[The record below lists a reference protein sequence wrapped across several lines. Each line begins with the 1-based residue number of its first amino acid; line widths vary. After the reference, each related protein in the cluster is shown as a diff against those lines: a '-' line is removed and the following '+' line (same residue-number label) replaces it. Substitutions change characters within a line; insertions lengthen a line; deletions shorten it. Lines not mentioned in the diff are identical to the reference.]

1 MDLAVFDAYISHVFQ
16 PCMVKPARALLYSAV
31 LLGLRP
37 YEEELRRRFRLN
49 VLLYWRAGWYKS
61 SLASFV
67 GRLLPPYIRFNEVL
81 SASSAAL
88 RGSFVDGRFYPPEFI
103 ISDIILF
110 PELASVVR
118 TDEDMMGV
126 LLSAAEEGVCR
137 SLCVKNMKATASALN
152 KVREYGADFED
163 GRLVFR
169 NRSAIWACTHTL
181 DVIPP
186 KHVEAFVS
194 RFAVIQIEDYEF
206 DYELVKRNPN
216 EKYDLNT
223 EDLLR
228 NEIAAAINR
237 CSPNLEF
244 AYRVFSLSRLQ
255 LTPREAGDFIRCA
268 LAVHSLCP
276 EYSAEECLREVE
288 MVLGNTEILTPKEKI
303 VRLIKNNPRSHE
315 EICKLTGISRSNCY
329 TILNRL
335 KALKKR
341 EDGVLKYYLE

>member
-1 MDLAVFDAYISHVFQ
+1 MDLAAFDEYISHVFQ

-49 VLLYWRAGWYKS
+49 VLLYWKAGWYKS
-61 SLASFV
+61 SLASFM
-67 GRLLPPYIRFNEVL
+67 GRLLPSYLRFNEVL

-88 RGSFVDGRFYPPEFI
+88 RGSFVDGKFYPPEFI

-126 LLSAAEEGVCR
+126 LLSAMEEGVCR

-163 GRLVFR
+163 GRLIFR

-186 KHVEAFVS
+186 KHLEAFTS
-194 RFAVIQIEDYEF
+194 RFVIVQIDDYEF
-206 DYELVKRNPN
+206 DYELVKENPN
-216 EKYDLNT
+216 EKYDIDKEN
-223 EDLLR
+223 ELR
-228 NEIAAAINR
+228 NEIAHAINNIR
-237 CSPNLEF
+237 PDLDF
-244 AYRVFSLSRLQ
+244 AYDILSLSTLQ

-276 EYSAEECLREVE
+276 GYTAVECLNEVE
-288 MVLGNTEILTPKEKI
+288 MMLGNTEILTPKEKV

-315 EICKLTGISRSNCY
+315 EICRLTGISKSNCY

-335 KALKKR
+335 KALKRR
-341 EDGVLKYYLE
+341 ENGVLKYYLE